1 MTFVRQPAA
10 VAACRRL
17 DRTIKAVAPMRTTR
31 AMTIHSH
38 IGGELDSFAD
48 VVALGS
54 AAGAAELGGAD
65 EVIAGTAGLELTAA
79 EELGL
84 SAGEELGLSAGEELG
99 LSAGEELGL
108 SAGEELAGW
117 LGVRLAIALLMLLLR
132 LELHAVAMPAA
143 HKSVAARS
151 RFPVSRRI
159 DGPFPHL

>member
-1 MTFVRQPAA
+1 MIFVRQPAA
-10 VAACRRL
+10 VAERRRAE
-17 DRTIKAVAPMRTTR
+17 RTIKAVAPMRTTR

-38 IGGELDSFAD
+38 IGGELDSLAD
-48 VVALGS
+48 AVALGS
-54 AAGAAELGGAD
+54 VAGAAELAGAD
-65 EVIAGTAGLELTAA
+65 EVTAGTAGLELTAA
-79 EELGL
+79 EELVL
-84 SAGEELGLSAGEELG
+84 SAGEELVLSAGEELV
-99 LSAGEELGL
+99 L

-117 LGVRLAIALLMLLLR
+117 LAVRLAIALLMLLLM

>member
-1 MTFVRQPAA
+1 MIFVRQAAA
-10 VAACRRL
+10 VAACRRVE
-17 DRTIKAVAPMRTTR
+17 RTIKAVAPMRTTR
-31 AMTIHSH
+31 PMTIHSH
-38 IGGELDSFAD
+38 IGGEPDSVAEA
-48 VVALGS
+48 VALGS
-54 AAGAAELGGAD
+54 AAGAAELAGAE
-65 EVIAGTAGLELTAA
+65 EVTGETAGLELTAA
-79 EELGL
+79 EELVI
-84 SAGEELGLSAGEELG
+84 SAGGELVISAGGELVI
-99 LSAGEELGL
+99 SAGGELVI

>member
-1 MTFVRQPAA
+1 MIFVRQPAA

-17 DRTIKAVAPMRTTR
+17 ERTIRAVAPMRTTR
-31 AMTIHSH
+31 PMTIHIH
-38 IGGELDSFAD
+38 IGGEPDSVAD
-48 VVALGS
+48 AVALALGS
-54 AAGAAELGGAD
+54 TAGAAELGSAD
-65 EVIAGTAGLELTAA
+65 AVTVGTAGLELTAA
-79 EELGL
+79 EELVI
-84 SAGEELGLSAGEELG
+84 SAGGELVISAGGELVI
-99 LSAGEELGL
+99 

>member
-38 IGGELDSFAD
+38 IGGELDSFAAA
-48 VVALGS
+48 VALGS

-65 EVIAGTAGLELTAA
+65 EVTAGTAGLELTAA

-99 LSAGEELGL
+99 LSAGEEL
-108 SAGEELAGW
+108 AGW
-117 LGVRLAIALLMLLLR
+117 LAVRLAIALLMLLLR

>member
-1 MTFVRQPAA
+1 
-10 VAACRRL
+10 
-17 DRTIKAVAPMRTTR
+17 
-31 AMTIHSH
+31 MTIHIH
-38 IGGELDSFAD
+38 IGGELDSVAD
-48 VVALGS
+48 AVALGS

-65 EVIAGTAGLELTAA
+65 EVTDGTAGLELTAA
-79 EELGL
+79 EELVISAGGEL
-84 SAGEELGLSAGEELG
+84 VISAGEELV
-99 LSAGEELGL
+99 L

>member
-1 MTFVRQPAA
+1 MIFVRQPAA

-17 DRTIKAVAPMRTTR
+17 ERTIRAVAPMRTTR
-31 AMTIHSH
+31 PMTIHIH
-38 IGGELDSFAD
+38 IGGEPDSVAD
-48 VVALGS
+48 AVALGS
-54 AAGAAELGGAD
+54 TAGAELGSAD
-65 EVIAGTAGLELTAA
+65 AVTVGTAGLELTAA
-79 EELGL
+79 EELVI
-84 SAGEELGLSAGEELG
+84 SAGGELVISAGGELV
-99 LSAGEELGL
+99 L

>member
-1 MTFVRQPAA
+1 MIFVRQPAA
-10 VAACRRL
+10 VAERRRAE
-17 DRTIKAVAPMRTTR
+17 RTIKAVAPMRTTR

-38 IGGELDSFAD
+38 IGGEPDSLAD
-48 VVALGS
+48 AVALGS
-54 AAGAAELGGAD
+54 VAGAAELGGAD
-65 EVIAGTAGLELTAA
+65 EVTDGTAGVELTAA
-79 EELGL
+79 EELV
-84 SAGEELGLSAGEELG
+84 
-99 LSAGEELGL
+99 L

-117 LGVRLAIALLMLLLR
+117 LAVRLAIALLMLLLM